1 LFFRNIKLTLLDK
14 CKDLMEINLLTQS
27 LKQSLLNKE
36 ILKHL
41 YYRGS
46 LSLTELS
53 RLTKKSLPV
62 VTTVVASMVEAGYL
76 IDKGL
81 APSTGGRR
89 ASKFSINSKI
99 DHYLVAVGMDQ
110 FVTRIAVFNLS
121 NELVVP
127 VKTLH
132 LDINS
137 DSDALGK
144 LTSFINTFFSE
155 SGIDKSKLLGL
166 GLCMPGFVNAKEGI
180 NHSYFLIEN
189 GNLRDYLSEQLSVP
203 VFIDNDSS
211 AIALAELHFGAAR
224 GMKEV
229 MVVNM
234 GWGIGLGMI
243 INGSLFRGHNGY
255 AGELSHIP
263 LSKSDNL
270 CFCGKRGC
278 LEVDASLLV
287 IAEKA
292 KEALKDGAKSKLREY
307 FTLNEKLPAEYLL
320 QAAQEGDQLAISLLS
335 EATFTVGKGIATLI
349 HIMNPQ
355 RIVISGRGAEAG
367 RILLAPINQALNE
380 YCIQRLFENTEI
392 VVSDLAHGAD
402 LIGAATLVIENFN
415 FK

>member
-1 LFFRNIKLTLLDK
+1 MK
-14 CKDLMEINLLTQS
+14 INLLTQS

-62 VTTVVASMVEAGYL
+62 VTTVVTSMVEAGYL
-76 IDKGL
+76 IDNGL

-110 FVTRIAVFNLS
+110 FVTRIAIFNLS

-127 VKTLH
+127 IKVMRLNIST
-132 LDINS
+132 DA
-137 DSDALGK
+137 DALEK
-144 LTSFINTFFSE
+144 LISFIDTFFLDNS
-155 SGIDKSKLLGL
+155 IDKSKLLGI
-166 GLCMPGFVNAKEGI
+166 GFCMPGFVNVEEGV
-180 NHSYFLIEN
+180 NHSYFIIEN
-189 GNLRDYLSEQLSVP
+189 GNLRDYLSEKLEVP

-243 INGSLFRGHNGY
+243 INGSLFRGHNGDR
-255 AGELSHIP
+255 
-263 LSKSDNL
+263 KS
-270 CFCGKRGC
+270 
-278 LEVDASLLV
+278 
-287 IAEKA
+287 
-292 KEALKDGAKSKLREY
+292 
-307 FTLNEKLPAEYLL
+307 
-320 QAAQEGDQLAISLLS
+320 
-335 EATFTVGKGIATLI
+335 
-349 HIMNPQ
+349 
-355 RIVISGRGAEAG
+355 
-367 RILLAPINQALNE
+367 
-380 YCIQRLFENTEI
+380 
-392 VVSDLAHGAD
+392 VV
-402 LIGAATLVIENFN
+402 
-415 FK
+415 

>member
-1 LFFRNIKLTLLDK
+1 
-14 CKDLMEINLLTQS
+14 MEINLPPQTV
-27 LKQSLLNKE
+27 KQSLLNKE
-36 ILKHL
+36 ILKYL
-41 YYRGS
+41 YYKCS

-53 RLTKKSLPV
+53 HLTKKSLPS
-62 VTTVVASMVEAGYL
+62 VTAAVDLMVEAGYI
-76 IDKGL
+76 IDNGL

-89 ASKFSINSKI
+89 ASTFSIDTNI
-99 DHYLVAVGMDQ
+99 DRYLVAVGMDQ
-110 FVTRIAVFNLS
+110 LVTRIAVFNLS

-127 VKTLH
+127 IQSMH
-132 LDINS
+132 LDLAN
-137 DSDALGK
+137 DSQALEK
-144 LTSFINTFFSE
+144 VISFINSFFAE
-155 SGIDKSKLLGL
+155 NGIDKTKSLGL
-166 GLCMPGFVNAKEGI
+166 GFCMPGFINAKEGV
-180 NHSYFLIEN
+180 NHSFFPIQN
-189 GNLRDYLSEQLSVP
+189 GNLKDYLSNELEIP
-203 VFIDNDSS
+203 VFLDNDSS

-224 GMKEV
+224 NMEDV

-255 AGELSHIP
+255 AGEFSHIP

-270 CFCGKRGC
+270 CSCGKRGC

-292 KEALKDGAKSKLREY
+292 KEALKNGVKSKLSEY
-307 FTLNEKLPAEYLL
+307 FTLDEKLPAEYLL

-335 EATFTVGKGIATLI
+335 EAAFTVGKGIATLI

-355 RIVISGRGAEAG
+355 RVVISGRGAEAG

-380 YCIQRLFENTEI
+380 YCIQRLFEYTEI
-392 VVSDLAHGAD
+392 VVSDLAYGAD

-415 FK
+415 FKQVSK